1 MLHSQESQIVPTLK
15 HITIMP
21 ASLKRKGSPNLE
33 ESAGE
38 APKRRFAETDGEE
51 EQDAQREDD
60 LTERPTDEA
69 ESKTAPED
77 DTSTSTPDPPKDE
90 RTARFAALRARN
102 AASRKSNL
110 QETKNEARRAATDP
124 SQLTSLQRKKDV
136 AAHKL
141 LKAEVEDGDED
152 FERKRAWDWT
162 VEESERWDARL
173 AEKKARKEGVHFQ
186 DYSREAEK
194 VYDRQIG
201 QMNKGGFDE
210 RREAYEREKNE
221 AIERAVRSGGLE
233 IVETE
238 SGELIAVDRDGSY
251 YSTSD
256 SLNSTVNKNPDK
268 AAVDR
273 LVADI
278 KKAEEVRLKK
288 RRERGIKEPG
298 EEDVTYINEKNKQF
312 NLKLARFYDKYT
324 SEIRENF
331 ERGTAI

>member
-1 MLHSQESQIVPTLK
+1 
-15 HITIMP
+15 MP
-21 ASLKRKGSPNLE
+21 ASLKRKGSPTLE

-38 APKRRFAETDGEE
+38 PPKRRFAETDEEEALDAQPLAEADPEPAQQPEDGEE
-51 EQDAQREDD
+51 SQD
-60 LTERPTDEA
+60 
-69 ESKTAPED
+69 
-77 DTSTSTPDPPKDE
+77 STSTPPEPASTSTPEPPKDE
-90 RTARFAALRARN
+90 RAARFAALRARN

-124 SQLTSLQRKKDV
+124 SQLSSLQRKKDV

-141 LKAEVEDGDED
+141 LKAEVEEDGED
-152 FERKRAWDWT
+152 FARKRAWDWT
-162 VEESERWDARL
+162 VEESERWDERL
-173 AEKKARKEGVHFQ
+173 AEKKARKEGVYFQ
-186 DYSREAEK
+186 DYSREAGK

-201 QMNKGGFDE
+201 QMNKNGSDE
-210 RREAYEREKNE
+210 RREAYEKEKNE

-256 SLNSTVNKNPDK
+256 SLNSTVDNKPDK

-288 RRERGIKEPG
+288 RRERGLKEPG

>member
-1 MLHSQESQIVPTLK
+1 
-15 HITIMP
+15 MP
-21 ASLKRKGSPNLE
+21 ATRKRKGSPSLE
-33 ESAGE
+33 ESAGDP
-38 APKRRFAETDGEE
+38 PKRRFAETDEE
-51 EQDAQREDD
+51 EAQDAQPEQDPEQQNEDG
-60 LTERPTDEA
+60 EGSQE
-69 ESKTAPED
+69 
-77 DTSTSTPDPPKDE
+77 STSTPPEPALASTSDPPQDD
-90 RTARFAALRARN
+90 RAARFAALRARN

-110 QETKNEARRAATDP
+110 QETKHEARRAATDP
-124 SQLTSLQRKKDV
+124 SQLSSLQRRKDV

-141 LKAEVEDGDED
+141 LQAEVEEDGDD
-152 FERKRAWDWT
+152 FERRRAWDWT
-162 VEESERWDARL
+162 VEESERWDERL

-186 DYSREAEK
+186 DYSREAGK

-201 QMNKGGFDE
+201 QMNKNGSDE
-210 RREAYEREKNE
+210 RREAYEKEKNE

-256 SLNSTVNKNPDK
+256 SLNSTINNKPDK
-268 AAVDR
+268 ASVDR

-278 KKAEEVRLKK
+278 KKAEEARLKK

>member
-1 MLHSQESQIVPTLK
+1 
-15 HITIMP
+15 MP

-33 ESAGE
+33 ESEGDP
-38 APKRRFAETDGEE
+38 PKRRFAETEDEE
-51 EQDAQREDD
+51 AH
-60 LTERPTDEA
+60 PGKNADEA
-69 ESKTAPED
+69 AQALDAGETSEGSNATPISD
-77 DTSTSTPDPPKDE
+77 DTTSTPHPPNDD
-90 RTARFAALRARN
+90 RAARFAALRARN

-110 QETKNEARRAATDP
+110 HETKSEARRAATDP
-124 SQLTSLQRKKDV
+124 TQLTSLQRRKDI

-141 LKAEVEDGDED
+141 LKADVEEDGDD
-152 FERKRAWDWT
+152 FERRRAWDWT
-162 VEESERWDARL
+162 VEESERWDERL
-173 AEKKARKEGVHFQ
+173 AEKKAKREGVYFQ
-186 DYSREAEK
+186 DYSKEAGK

-201 QMNKGGFDE
+201 QMNKTGGDE

-251 YSTSD
+251 YSTAD
-256 SLNSTVNKNPDK
+256 SLNSTVSNKPDK

-278 KKAEEVRLKK
+278 KKAEDVRLKK
-288 RRERGIKEPG
+288 RRERGLKEPG

>member
-1 MLHSQESQIVPTLK
+1 
-15 HITIMP
+15 MP

-38 APKRRFAETDGEE
+38 PPKRRFAETEEEE
-51 EQDAQREDD
+51 EQDAQPEDD
-60 LTERPTDEA
+60 PEQHPVDEA
-69 ESKTAPED
+69 ESNSTPQDPA
-77 DTSTSTPDPPKDE
+77 STSTPDPPKDD

-141 LKAEVEDGDED
+141 LKAEVEDGGED

-256 SLNSTVNKNPDK
+256 SLNSTVNKKPDK

-288 RRERGIKEPG
+288 RRERGLKEPG

>member
-1 MLHSQESQIVPTLK
+1 MPT
-15 HITIMP
+15 
-21 ASLKRKGSPNLE
+21 SLKRKGSPNLE

-38 APKRRFAETDGEE
+38 PTKRRFAETDEDE
-51 EQDAQREDD
+51 AQDAQ
-60 LTERPTDEA
+60 PVAEA
-69 ESKTAPED
+69 DPEQAPQPED
-77 DTSTSTPDPPKDE
+77 GEESQDSTSTPPEPASTSTSEPPKDE
-90 RTARFAALRARN
+90 RAARFAALRARN

-124 SQLTSLQRKKDV
+124 SQLSSLQRKKDV

-141 LKAEVEDGDED
+141 LKAEVEEDGED

-162 VEESERWDARL
+162 VEESERWDERL
-173 AEKKARKEGVHFQ
+173 AEKKARKEGVYFQ
-186 DYSREAEK
+186 DYSREAGK

-201 QMNKGGFDE
+201 QMNKNGSDE
-210 RREAYEREKNE
+210 RREAYEKEKNE

-256 SLNSTVNKNPDK
+256 SLNSTVNNKPDK

-288 RRERGIKEPG
+288 RRERGSKEPG
-298 EEDVTYINEKNKQF
+298 EDDVTYINEKNKQF